1 MEERLKQRLVGAMVL
16 AALAVIFVPM
26 LLDGVQEGDFAD
38 GDTAISPK
46 TAERYAVES
55 ASSEPVAPLAIVE
68 VQGETASPAS
78 QPAGTSVPGG
88 PPVPQPVRDKA
99 MALQPAEVKPAPT
112 AVTAPAPAQEPTKKE
127 SGAGKGLSA
136 WVVQVGSFSRE
147 DYALALRDE
156 LRAAGYTVFI
166 ERVRQPAG
174 DVFRVRIGPEIER
187 ARADALR
194 ARLEKEKKLQG
205 IVQQYP

>member
-1 MEERLKQRLVGAMVL
+1 MEERLKQRLVGAVVL

-38 GDTAISPK
+38 GRTAIPPK
-46 TAERYAVES
+46 TAERYAAES

-68 VQGETASPAS
+68 VQDEPASPAS
-78 QPAGTSVPGG
+78 QSAGTAVPSG
-88 PPVPQPVRDKA
+88 VPQPVRDGA
-99 MALQPAEVKPAPT
+99 TPPQPAAVKPPMAVPTPSPAQAPT
-112 AVTAPAPAQEPTKKE
+112 RKE
-127 SGAGKGLSA
+127 AGAGKGLSA
-136 WVVQVGSFSRE
+136 WVVQVGSFNRE

-174 DVFRVRIGPEIER
+174 DVFRVRVGPEIER